1 MFLLFM
7 ALFIKFFIDNLILDL
22 RCIDFDFGVL
32 IFKVIFSSLIFF
44 VETELNRPN
53 KMGRSQV
60 GI

>member
-1 MFLLFM
+1 M
-7 ALFIKFFIDNLILDL
+7 ALFIKFLIDNLILDL

-44 VETELNRPN
+44 VETELNHPN

>member
-7 ALFIKFFIDNLILDL
+7 ALFIKFLIDNLILDL

-32 IFKVIFSSLIFF
+32 IFKVIFSLIFF